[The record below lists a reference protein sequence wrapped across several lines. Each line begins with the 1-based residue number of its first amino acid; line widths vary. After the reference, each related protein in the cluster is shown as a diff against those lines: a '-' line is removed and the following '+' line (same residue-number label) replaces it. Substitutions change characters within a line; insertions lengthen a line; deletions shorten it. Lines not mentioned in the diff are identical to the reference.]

1 MSGARD
7 DAEMAVSLRGDDDGR
22 VERALRAAEFALTDP
37 EEASFVVAVGERAVV
52 DAVRERPNGLILP
65 VGIGGRHSVS
75 PSALDDAFAALAEDD
90 RRTVDHPTVDH
101 PLLSVAVGDEPVAD
115 AVFDAML
122 VTNEPARISEYAV
135 RTGDDALDA
144 FRADGVVVATPLG
157 SSGYAH
163 AAGGP
168 IVTPGTGVGVVPVSP
183 FSTRW
188 DTWVVDGDVSL
199 SVERDEGAV
208 SLVVDGE
215 RTTAVDPHVPVRVE
229 PTAEVTLLRPPASE

>member
-7 DAEMAVSLRGDDDGR
+7 DTATAVSLRGDDDGR
-22 VERALRAAEFALTDP
+22 VERALRAAEFAFSDP
-37 EEASFVVAVGERAVV
+37 EEASFVVAVGERALV
-52 DAVRERPNGLILP
+52 DAVRERPNGPILP
-65 VGIGGRHSVS
+65 VGVGGRHSVS
-75 PSALDDAFAALAEDD
+75 PSALDDAFAALAETD
-90 RRTVDHPTVDH
+90 RRTVDH
-101 PLLSVAVGDEPVAD
+101 PLLSVTVGDERVAD

-135 RTGDDALDA
+135 RSGDDPLDA

-157 SSGYAH
+157 SSGYAR

-168 IVTPGTGVGVVPVSP
+168 VLTPGTGLGVVPVSP

-188 DTWVVDGDVSL
+188 DSWVVDGAVSL

-208 SLVVDGE
+208 SLVVDGD
-215 RTTAVDPHVPVRVE
+215 RATTVDPHVPVRIE
-229 PTAEVTLLRPPASE
+229 PSAEATLLRPPTPE